1 MYMFFN
7 PYNAKIKKIE
17 RDRTVLYLIRI
28 MYQEPKST
36 NKLIISKW
44 AIILL
49 LQYRPP

>member
-1 MYMFFN
+1 MFFN

-17 RDRTVLYLIRI
+17 TDRTVLYLIRI

-44 AIILL
+44 AIQLI
-49 LQYRPP
+49 QRQSP

>member
-1 MYMFFN
+1 MFFN

-44 AIILL
+44 AIQLI
-49 LQYRPP
+49 QRQSP

>member
-1 MYMFFN
+1 MYMFFYS
-7 PYNAKIKKIE
+7 YNAKIKKIE

-44 AIILL
+44 AIQLI
-49 LQYRPP
+49 QRQSP